1 MNLVLFKFAPSFVW
15 ERKLEYFFRIVQ
27 ALLTCPQVL
36 NVPVTQVFRK
46 IIDTWTNMQVW
57 CKFDTLQVCAHLVMR
72 NKSRVF
78 LKITFERVLNVPVM
92 QVCRQILDTCCMNA
106 SLL

>member
-15 ERKLEYFFRIVQ
+15 ERKLEYFFRIEQ

-36 NVPVTQVFRK
+36 NVPVTQVFRQ
-46 IIDTWTNMQVW
+46 ILDTWTNMQVW
-57 CKFDTLQVCAHLVMR
+57 CNFDTLQVCAHLVMR

-78 LKITFERVLNVPVM
+78 LRNKVSIANFWGSFE
-92 QVCRQILDTCCMNA
+92 CA
-106 SLL
+106 SYASI

>member
-1 MNLVLFKFAPSFVW
+1 MNLVLFKFAPCFVW
-15 ERKLEYFFRIVQ
+15 ERKLECFSRIEQ

-78 LKITFERVLNVPVM
+78 LRNKVSIANYWGSFE
-92 QVCRQILDTCCMNA
+92 CA
-106 SLL
+106 SYASTVKVA